1 MVIDSTFNIKKM
13 LSFLDIALL
22 SVALAM
28 DCFTVSIVCGISCRR
43 WMPRLMLQM
52 SVLFGVFQALMP
64 LIGWLGTSLFSQYLE
79 AVDHWIAFGLLS
91 FLGGRMIRES
101 VSAGNNEEHH
111 SIPSALTTLLL
122 LAVATSIDALAI
134 GISFACTGYKTVA
147 QLSFPL
153 VVIGVGSF
161 LFSVLGNRLGIRFG
175 IAIRRKL
182 NPELFGGLVLIFI
195 GIKVLLTHILNL

>member
-1 MVIDSTFNIKKM
+1 M

-111 SIPSALTTLLL
+111 SIPSALTTQLL

-175 IAIRRKL
+175 IAIRRNL

>member
-1 MVIDSTFNIKKM
+1 M

-52 SVLFGVFQALMP
+52 SVLFSVFQALMP

-111 SIPSALTTLLL
+111 SIPSALTTQLL

>member
-1 MVIDSTFNIKKM
+1 M

-52 SVLFGVFQALMP
+52 SVLFGVFQALVP

-101 VSAGNNEEHH
+101 VSSGNNEEHH
-111 SIPSALTTLLL
+111 SIPSALTTQLL

-195 GIKVLLTHILNL
+195 GIKVLLTHILNP

>member
-1 MVIDSTFNIKKM
+1 M

-101 VSAGNNEEHH
+101 VSSGNNEEHH
-111 SIPSALTTLLL
+111 SIPSALTTQLL

-195 GIKVLLTHILNL
+195 GIKVLLTHSLNP

>member
-1 MVIDSTFNIKKM
+1 M

-111 SIPSALTTLLL
+111 SIPSALSTQLL

>member
-1 MVIDSTFNIKKM
+1 MSAIDIIF
-13 LSFLDIALL
+13 LSA
-22 SVALAM
+22 ALAM
-28 DCFTVSIVCGISCRR
+28 DCFAVSIVSGVSCGK
-43 WMPRLMLQM
+43 WMTGLMIRM
-52 SVLFGVFQALMP
+52 AILFGVFQAAMP
-64 LIGWLGTSLFSQYLE
+64 LAGWLGISFFASYLE

-111 SIPSALTTLLL
+111 SIPSALTTQLL

-195 GIKVLLTHILNL
+195 GIKVLLTHILNP

>member
-1 MVIDSTFNIKKM
+1 M

-52 SVLFGVFQALMP
+52 SILFGVFQALMP

-111 SIPSALTTLLL
+111 SIPSALTTQLL

>member
-1 MVIDSTFNIKKM
+1 M

-101 VSAGNNEEHH
+101 VSSGNNEEHH
-111 SIPSALTTLLL
+111 SIPSALTTQLL

-195 GIKVLLTHILNL
+195 GIKVLLTHILNLTNIKCLLRL

>member
-1 MVIDSTFNIKKM
+1 MSAIDIIF
-13 LSFLDIALL
+13 LSA
-22 SVALAM
+22 ALAM
-28 DCFTVSIVCGISCRR
+28 DCFAVSIVSGVSCGK
-43 WMPRLMLQM
+43 WMTGLMIRM
-52 SVLFGVFQALMP
+52 AILFGVFQAAMP
-64 LIGWLGTSLFSQYLE
+64 LAGWLGISFFASYLE

-101 VSAGNNEEHH
+101 VSSGNNEEHH
-111 SIPSALTTLLL
+111 SIPSALTTQLL

>member
-1 MVIDSTFNIKKM
+1 M

-111 SIPSALTTLLL
+111 SIPSALTTQLL

-134 GISFACTGYKTVA
+134 GISFACPGYKTVA

-195 GIKVLLTHILNL
+195 GIKVIFTHILNP

>member
-1 MVIDSTFNIKKM
+1 M

-101 VSAGNNEEHH
+101 VSSGNNEEHH
-111 SIPSALTTLLL
+111 SIPSALSTQLL

-195 GIKVLLTHILNL
+195 GIKVLLTHILNP

>member
-1 MVIDSTFNIKKM
+1 M

-64 LIGWLGTSLFSQYLE
+64 LAGWLGTSLFSQYLE

-101 VSAGNNEEHH
+101 VSSDNNEEHH
-111 SIPSALTTLLL
+111 SIPSALTTQLL
-122 LAVATSIDALAI
+122 LAVATSIDALAV
-134 GISFACTGYKTVA
+134 GISFACTGYKTVD
-147 QLSFPL
+147 QLAFPL

-182 NPELFGGLVLIFI
+182 NPELFGGLVLVFI
-195 GIKVLLTHILNL
+195 GIKVLLTHILNP

>member
-1 MVIDSTFNIKKM
+1 M

-101 VSAGNNEEHH
+101 VSSGNNEEHH
-111 SIPSALTTLLL
+111 SIPSALTTPLL

>member
-1 MVIDSTFNIKKM
+1 M

-111 SIPSALTTLLL
+111 SIPSALTTQLL

-161 LFSVLGNRLGIRFG
+161 LFSVLGNRLGICFG

-195 GIKVLLTHILNL
+195 GIKVLLTHILNP

>member
-1 MVIDSTFNIKKM
+1 M
-13 LSFLDIALL
+13 LSVLDRALL

-101 VSAGNNEEHH
+101 VSSGNNEEHH
-111 SIPSALTTLLL
+111 SIPSALTTQLL

>member
-1 MVIDSTFNIKKM
+1 M

-111 SIPSALTTLLL
+111 SIPSALTTQLL

>member
-1 MVIDSTFNIKKM
+1 
-13 LSFLDIALL
+13 
-22 SVALAM
+22 
-28 DCFTVSIVCGISCRR
+28 
-43 WMPRLMLQM
+43 MPRLMLQM

-111 SIPSALTTLLL
+111 SIPSALTTQLL

>member
-1 MVIDSTFNIKKM
+1 M

-101 VSAGNNEEHH
+101 VSSGNNEEHH
-111 SIPSALTTLLL
+111 SIPSALSTQLL

>member
-1 MVIDSTFNIKKM
+1 M

-101 VSAGNNEEHH
+101 VSSGNNEEHH
-111 SIPSALTTLLL
+111 SIPSALTTQLL
-122 LAVATSIDALAI
+122 LAVATSIHALAI

>member
-1 MVIDSTFNIKKM
+1 M
-13 LSFLDIALL
+13 LSLLDIALL

-101 VSAGNNEEHH
+101 VSSGNNEEHH
-111 SIPSALTTLLL
+111 SIPSALTTQLL

-195 GIKVLLTHILNL
+195 GIKVLLTHILNP

>member
-1 MVIDSTFNIKKM
+1 MGFWELV
-13 LSFLDIALL
+13 FLA
-22 SVALAM
+22 VALAM
-28 DCFTVSIVCGISCRR
+28 DAFAVSVTNGMCLKKCGLKETLS
-43 WMPRLMLQM
+43 MALT
-52 SVLFGVFQALMP
+52 FGFFQAIMP
-64 LIGWLGTSLFSQYLE
+64 LVGFWGGSFFYEEIK

-101 VSAGNNEEHH
+101 VSSGNNEEHH
-111 SIPSALTTLLL
+111 SIPSALTTQLL

>member
-1 MVIDSTFNIKKM
+1 M

-111 SIPSALTTLLL
+111 SIPSALTTQLL

-161 LFSVLGNRLGIRFG
+161 LFSVLGNWLGIRFG

>member
-1 MVIDSTFNIKKM
+1 M

-111 SIPSALTTLLL
+111 SIPSALSTQLLL
-122 LAVATSIDALAI
+122 SVATSIDALAI

>member
-1 MVIDSTFNIKKM
+1 M

-101 VSAGNNEEHH
+101 VSSGNNEEHH
-111 SIPSALTTLLL
+111 SIPSALTTQLL

-175 IAIRRKL
+175 IAIRRTL
-182 NPELFGGLVLIFI
+182 SPELFGGLVLIFI

>member
-1 MVIDSTFNIKKM
+1 M

-101 VSAGNNEEHH
+101 VSADNNEEHH
-111 SIPSALTTLLL
+111 SIPSALTTQLL
-122 LAVATSIDALAI
+122 LAVATSIEI
-134 GISFACTGYKTVA
+134 GRASCRERV
-147 QLSFPL
+147 
-153 VVIGVGSF
+153 
-161 LFSVLGNRLGIRFG
+161 
-175 IAIRRKL
+175 
-182 NPELFGGLVLIFI
+182 
-195 GIKVLLTHILNL
+195 

>member
-1 MVIDSTFNIKKM
+1 M

-101 VSAGNNEEHH
+101 VSSGNNEEHH
-111 SIPSALTTLLL
+111 SIPSALTTQLL

-195 GIKVLLTHILNL
+195 GLKVLLTHILNP

>member
-1 MVIDSTFNIKKM
+1 M

-111 SIPSALTTLLL
+111 SIPSALSTQLL

-147 QLSFPL
+147 QLSFPI

>member
-1 MVIDSTFNIKKM
+1 M

-64 LIGWLGTSLFSQYLE
+64 LIGWLGTSLFSQSLE

-101 VSAGNNEEHH
+101 VSSGNNEEHH
-111 SIPSALTTLLL
+111 SIPSALTTQLL

-182 NPELFGGLVLIFI
+182 TPELFGGLVLIFI

>member
-1 MVIDSTFNIKKM
+1 M

-101 VSAGNNEEHH
+101 VSSGNNEEHH
-111 SIPSALTTLLL
+111 SIPSALTTQLL
-122 LAVATSIDALAI
+122 LAVATRIDALAI

>member
-1 MVIDSTFNIKKM
+1 M

-79 AVDHWIAFGLLS
+79 AVDHWIAFGLLAY
-91 FLGGRMIRES
+91 LGGRMIREA
-101 VSAGNNEEHH
+101 VLNHNKDDDHH
-111 SIPSALTTLLL
+111 AIPSALTTQLI
-122 LAVATSIDALAI
+122 LAVATSIDALAV
-134 GISFACTGYKTVA
+134 GISLGCIGYIHLS
-147 QLSFPL
+147 QLTIPL
-153 VVIGVGSF
+153 MAIGVGSF
-161 LFSVLGNRLGIRFG
+161 LFSIAGNMLGIRFG
-175 IAIRRKL
+175 APIRRRI
-182 NPELFGGLVLIFI
+182 NPELLGGIILVFI
-195 GIKVLLTHILNL
+195 GIKVLLSHLIIN

>member
-1 MVIDSTFNIKKM
+1 M

-101 VSAGNNEEHH
+101 VSSGNNEEHH
-111 SIPSALTTLLL
+111 SIPSALTTQLL

-161 LFSVLGNRLGIRFG
+161 LFSALGNRLGIRFG

>member
-1 MVIDSTFNIKKM
+1 M

-101 VSAGNNEEHH
+101 VSSGNNEEHH
-111 SIPSALTTLLL
+111 SIPSALTTQLL

-161 LFSVLGNRLGIRFG
+161 LFSVPGNRLGIRFG

>member
-1 MVIDSTFNIKKM
+1 M
-13 LSFLDIALL
+13 
-22 SVALAM
+22 
-28 DCFTVSIVCGISCRR
+28 
-43 WMPRLMLQM
+43 
-52 SVLFGVFQALMP
+52 
-64 LIGWLGTSLFSQYLE
+64 
-79 AVDHWIAFGLLS
+79 
-91 FLGGRMIRES
+91 
-101 VSAGNNEEHH
+101 
-111 SIPSALTTLLL
+111 
-122 LAVATSIDALAI
+122 ATSIDALAI

-182 NPELFGGLVLIFI
+182 NPKLFGGLVLIFI